1 MYKKLISINL
11 LVLFL
16 LFATTELSAQ
26 KKRSKK
32 RPSKEETE
40 ENTRSRSSRDDTET
54 ISFADRI
61 NYDINIGNISLSNGF
76 GISLK
81 PGAAYKFTER
91 LSAGLA
97 VRAFYQFQNVRGGD
111 DNSFFSYG
119 PSLYS
124 RFKISNEFYVQG
136 EYSRM
141 SYDAGPNA
149 DRVTASSP
157 MAGVGYLSGYGPWT
171 FGIQLLF
178 VFDERFRDIEDTID
192 YWFSF
197 SYNF

>member
-1 MYKKLISINL
+1 MYKKLGSISL

-16 LFATTELSAQ
+16 MFATLELSAQ

-32 RPSKEETE
+32 RPAKEDTE
-40 ENTRSRSSRDDTET
+40 EKTRSRSSREDTET
-54 ISFADRI
+54 ISFFDKI

-81 PGAAYKFTER
+81 PAAAYKFTER
-91 LSAGLA
+91 LSTGLA
-97 VRAFYQFQNVRGGD
+97 LRAFYQFINVRGGD
-111 DNSFFSYG
+111 DLSYFHYG
-119 PSLYS
+119 PSVYG

-141 SYDAGPNA
+141 SYDAGPNS
-149 DRVTASSP
+149 DRVIASSP

-178 VFDERFRDIEDTID
+178 IFDERFRDIEDTID

>member
-1 MYKKLISINL
+1 MYKKLGSISL
-11 LVLFL
+11 LILFL
-16 LFATTELSAQ
+16 AFTTTELSAQ

-32 RPSKEETE
+32 RPAKEETE
-40 ENTRSRSSRDDTET
+40 ESSRSRSSREDQTV
-54 ISFADRI
+54 SFADRI

-111 DNSFFSYG
+111 DRSFFSYG
-119 PSLYS
+119 PSLYG

-157 MAGVGYLSGYGPWT
+157 MGGFGYLSGYGPWT
-171 FGIQLLF
+171 FGVQLLF